1 LEPVAGQPALSC
13 DALSGGLSQQVDG
26 FERSLIAS
34 ELARPHNS
42 LRSLA
47 EALGVPRKTL
57 HDKLRKHG
65 LSLSAEQLKNLD

>member
-1 LEPVAGQPALSC
+1 VEH
-13 DALSGGLSQQVDG
+13 
-26 FERSLIAS
+26 FERSLITA
-34 ELARPHNS
+34 ELAQPHGS

-65 LSLSAEQLKNLD
+65 LSFEGGGGGHDDHEETR